1 MISDRMLKALNDHL
15 NIEFQ
20 SAYYYL
26 AMSASFLREDFN
38 GFAQW
43 MRAQHSE
50 EMVHAMKFYDFID
63 DRDGAIELQALQ
75 GEQSEWDSPLHVFES
90 ALEHERMVTSKIY
103 DLVDLSLEVRDHAT
117 NTFLQWFVTEQVEE
131 EATASDIIQQ
141 LKLIGNDGNGLFM
154 LDRELGQRSGIEAE
168 DEAGAPPA

>member
-1 MISDRMLKALNDHL
+1 MISDRMLRAFNAHL
-15 NIEFQ
+15 NLEFQ

-26 AMSASFLREDFN
+26 AMSAYFLREDFK

-43 MRAQHSE
+43 MRVQHGE
-50 EMVHAMKFYDFID
+50 EMVHAMKFYNFID
-63 DRDGAIELQALQ
+63 DRDGAIELQTVKA
-75 GEQSEWDSPLHVFES
+75 EESNWDSPLHAFECGL
-90 ALEHERMVTSKIY
+90 AHERAVTSKIY
-103 DLVDLSLEVRDHAT
+103 DLVDLSLEIRDHAS

-154 LDRELGQRSGIEAE
+154 LDRELGQRSGVQSE
-168 DEAGAPPA
+168 DKAGAPPA